1 MPRGGA
7 RAAQQLAAKMGQGK
21 SKKGS
26 KSMGSHTGL
35 GGSESE
41 STLNVRNLIDFFS
54 DANDHVHVRFC
65 DCMYATV

>member
-21 SKKGS
+21 SKKGKS
-26 KSMGSHTGL
+26 KGSNTGL
-35 GGSESE
+35 SESE
-41 STLNVRNLIDFFS
+41 ETLNVRNLIDFFS